1 MLMVRRYP
9 VITGSVVVVWITFIK
24 VEVLF
29 GAHCAKADP
38 HFPQPVD
45 LKRTKKLRSNQIN
58 LLQVS
63 VVVLVMKA
71 NIAPVRSV

>member
-1 MLMVRRYP
+1 MVRRYP
-9 VITGSVVVVWITFIK
+9 VIIGSVVVVWITFIK
-24 VEVLF
+24 VAALL
-29 GAHCAKADP
+29 GAHCAEAAP
-38 HFPQPVD
+38 HFPQPVHP
-45 LKRTKKLRSNQIN
+45 KRTKKLASNQIN